1 MFFKATEQIGDQQQ
15 MPNLAADTI
24 LEPIKLAPNMLDQ
37 FKTELNQRSGTNTIR
52 VIDSEQ

>member
-1 MFFKATEQIGDQQQ
+1 

-37 FKTELNQRSGTNTIR
+37 FKAELNQRSGANTIR